1 MISTGEMKR
10 GATIELDGR
19 VYQVMEFEHIKMGR
33 GSAQMRMKLRDVRR
47 GDLIERTFQA
57 GEKWPRV
64 RVERVPMQ
72 YSYAEDSIM
81 YFMNTETYDQVPLTL
96 DQVGDARK
104 FLAENGTCDILFLG
118 DEPIGIE
125 LPASVALT
133 HHQVRSRREGRHR
146 DRRDE
151 ARDHGDRAMVV
162 NVPLFVNEGDQIK
175 VNTSH
180 WRVPGARLAAQP
192 RRRARG
198 ARG

>member
-64 RVERVPMQ
+64 RVERVSMQ

-125 LPASVALT
+125 LPASVTLRIT
-133 HHQVRSRREGRHR
+133 KCDPGVK
-146 DRRDE
+146 
-151 ARDHGDRAMVV
+151 GDTATGATKPATMETGMVV
-162 NVPLFVNEGDQIK
+162 NVPLFINEGDQIK
-175 VNTSH
+175 VNTST
-180 WRVPGARLAAQP
+180 GEYQE
-192 RRRARG
+192 RA
-198 ARG
+198 

>member
-1 MISTGEMKR
+1 MISTGDMKR

-19 VYQVMEFEHIKMGR
+19 VYQVMEFDHIKMGR

-64 RVERVPMQ
+64 RVERVSMQ

-81 YFMNTETYDQVPLTL
+81 YFMNTETYDQVPLTQ

-104 FLAENGTCDILFLG
+104 FLAENGTCEILFLG

-125 LPASVALT
+125 LPASVVLT
-133 HHQVRSRREGRHR
+133 ITRCDPGVR
-146 DRRDE
+146 
-151 ARDHGDRAMVV
+151 GDTATGATKPATLETGLVV
-162 NVPLFVNEGDQIK
+162 NVPLFVNEGDKIK
-175 VNTSH
+175 VNTNS
-180 WRVPGARLAAQP
+180 GEYQE
-192 RRRARG
+192 RA
-198 ARG
+198 